1 MGKAQE
7 IFYGN
12 ENILYN
18 FIMVDTYRY
27 IFVEYTRVS
36 PDINYELWIIIMCQ

>member
-36 PDINYELWIIIMCQ
+36 PDINYELWMIIMCQ